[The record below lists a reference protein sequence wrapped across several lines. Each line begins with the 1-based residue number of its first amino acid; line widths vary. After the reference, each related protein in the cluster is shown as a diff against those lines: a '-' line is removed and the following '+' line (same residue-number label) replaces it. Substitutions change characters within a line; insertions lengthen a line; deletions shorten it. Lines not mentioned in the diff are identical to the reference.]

1 MDNERE
7 GDQDLREYTI
17 IKCLSVF
24 LWPKKKD
31 IVIKG
36 RK

>member
-1 MDNERE
+1 MDSERV
-7 GDQDLREYTI
+7 GDRDLREYTI

-24 LWPKKKD
+24 FWPKKKD